1 MNTTR
6 IQNTL
11 ETLFQDSARWLHPGR
26 RVVFWYDPE
35 QQFTSSF
42 NELQLEG
49 VEKLQLAD
57 TAFTVKYHL
66 LVEQPT
72 QAFLLY
78 APFPE
83 PAPQEN
89 WLLDIQKSGL
99 TFSADPAALI
109 YADLGLRS
117 RRLEIVIREHDKF
130 FKSRKR
136 TEALQAMGISP
147 DSDERGLLLA
157 MLSVLAGLKVPDAGT
172 LIRRVLLGGLL
183 ESDNVLWSDIERF
196 ISPEAFWEVVQEH
209 TDFPKQNPSLN
220 KLFVQLLITHFAKS
234 LHGTIPP
241 QLANQVITPGQRAYA
256 FIDQWMRDQ
265 QDSLGW
271 KILSSEVAEQ
281 LHIFDAIENLE
292 PEVLFEAASFE
303 VVDKVLI
310 RTCVK
315 TLQMQMRQQIT
326 ELTPWRTWLQARHTL
341 IWFPQYEKIYQALE
355 AAIALLEFKQQY
367 PEGFRQPAPLLFKA
381 YASDLHSF
389 DQAYRHFI
397 VKSDDAQG
405 DILKGLIDDVENLYT
420 QWFLDSLG
428 EAWSDALS
436 EEGKGEKGK
445 ILPPASSPLPLS
457 WELEGIASQTRFFG
471 RHVFPILERSDRE
484 KVFVIISD
492 ALRYE
497 VASELQEVIKK
508 EVRGETSL
516 EAQLGVLPSVTR
528 LGMAALL
535 PGSKLELIPSDDDV
549 RLDGLSTK
557 GALAR
562 QKVLNQNSRV
572 EATVLSAKDLLEMNT
587 DEGRAAVQPY
597 RLIYIYH
604 NVIDAIG
611 DQASSERQVL
621 SACKT
626 AISELLRLV
635 KKICNSI
642 NGTNVIITADHG
654 FLYQRRPIQ
663 EADKQPLPSGEA
675 VLESKRRYLLAR
687 EQLNDSTLLHFS
699 LPYTEN
705 GTVAIVPRGSL
716 RFAVQGVG
724 AQFVHGGASLQEVC
738 VPVITYHHQRAVKG
752 DEGPARKVGVQ
763 VSARVRRVT
772 NNRFTLTLVQ
782 SDAVEGRWR
791 SRQIT
796 VAFYDPQTNT
806 PITDVRGANL
816 SSTSPHPSD
825 REINLRLTVTTANP
839 PSNVYLIVKDAD
851 DESELL
857 RETWAVSLGIANDFG
872 DF

>member
-1 MNTTR
+1 MNTIR

-11 ETLFQDSARWLHPGR
+11 QTLFQDSARWLHPGR
-26 RVVFWYDPE
+26 RVVFWYDPD
-35 QQFTSSF
+35 QQFAGQF

-57 TAFTVKYHL
+57 TSFTVKYRL
-66 LVEQPT
+66 LIEQPT

-99 TFSADPAALI
+99 TFSADPATLI
-109 YADLGLRS
+109 YADLGLRQ
-117 RRLEIVIREHDKF
+117 RRLEIIIREHMKF
-130 FKSRKR
+130 FKNRLR
-136 TEALQAMGISP
+136 TETLQAMGISP
-147 DSDERGLLLA
+147 DSDERELFLA

-172 LIRRVLLGGLL
+172 LIRRVLLEGLL
-183 ESDNVLWSDIERF
+183 ESDNALWSNIERF
-196 ISPEAFWEVVQEH
+196 VSPEAFWEIVQEH

-220 KLFVQLLITHFAKS
+220 KLFVQLLVTHFAKS
-234 LHGTIPP
+234 LHGSIPP

-265 QDSLGW
+265 QDSPGW
-271 KILSSEVAEQ
+271 KTLSSEVAEQ

-303 VVDKVLI
+303 VVDQVLI
-310 RTCVK
+310 RACVK
-315 TLQMQMRQQIT
+315 TLRSQIGQQT
-326 ELTPWRTWLQARHTL
+326 AELTPWRTWLQARHTL
-341 IWFPQYEKIYQALE
+341 IWFPKYEKLYQALE

-367 PEGFRQPAPLLFKA
+367 VGEFRQPAPALFKA
-381 YASDLHSF
+381 YASNLYQF
-389 DQAYRHFI
+389 DRAYRHFI
-397 VKSDDAQG
+397 VASDDSQG
-405 DILKGLIDDVENLYT
+405 DILKGLIEDVENLYT
-420 QWFLDSLG
+420 QWFLDGLG
-428 EAWSDALS
+428 EAWSDAL
-436 EEGKGEKGK
+436 GER
-445 ILPPASSPLPLS
+445 

-471 RHVFPILERSDRE
+471 RHVLPILERSDRE
-484 KVFVIISD
+484 KAFVIISD

-508 EVRGETSL
+508 EIRGETKL
-516 EAQLGVLPSVTR
+516 EAQFGVLPSVTR

-535 PGSKLELIPSDDDV
+535 PGSNLELIPGSDDV
-549 RLDGLSTK
+549 LLHELSTK
-557 GALAR
+557 GTLAR
-562 QKVLNQNSRV
+562 QKVLTENSRV
-572 EATVLSAKDLLEMNT
+572 EATVLNAKDLLGMST
-587 DEGRAAVQPY
+587 DDGRAAVQPY

-621 SACKT
+621 SACGT

-663 EADKQPLPSGEA
+663 EADKRPLPEGEA

-687 EQLNDSTLLHFS
+687 ERINDPTLLHFS
-699 LPYTEN
+699 LPYTKD
-705 GTVAIVPRGSL
+705 GAVAIVPRGSL
-716 RFAVQGVG
+716 RFAVQGAG

-738 VPVITYHHQRAVKG
+738 VPIITYHHQRAVKG

-772 NNRFTLTLVQ
+772 NNRFSLTLVQ
-782 SDAVEGRWR
+782 TDAVEGRWR

-796 VAFYDPQTNT
+796 VALYNPQTNA

-816 SSTSPHPSD
+816 SSTSPHPSE
-825 REINLRLTVTTANP
+825 REISLRLTVTTANP
-839 PSNVYLIVKDAD
+839 PTNAYLIVKDAD

-857 RETWAVSLGIANDFG
+857 KETWTVSLGIANDFG

>member
-1 MNTTR
+1 MNTAR

-35 QQFTSSF
+35 QQFISSF

-66 LVEQPT
+66 LVEQPNQT
-72 QAFLLY
+72 FLLY
-78 APFPE
+78 APFAE

-117 RRLEIVIREHDKF
+117 RRLEIIIREQIKF

-147 DSDERGLLLA
+147 DSDERELLLA

-183 ESDNVLWSDIERF
+183 ETDNALWSDIERF
-196 ISPEAFWEVVQEH
+196 GSAEAFWEVAVQY
-209 TDFPKQNPSLN
+209 TDLPKQHPSLN
-220 KLFVQLLITHFAKS
+220 KLFTQLLVTHFAIS
-234 LHGTIPP
+234 LHGVIPP
-241 QLANQVITPGQRAYA
+241 QLANQVISPGQRAYA

-271 KILSSEVAEQ
+271 KTLSSEVAEQ
-281 LHIFDAIENLE
+281 LQIFDAIENLE

-303 VVDKVLI
+303 VVDQVLI

-315 TLQMQMRQQIT
+315 KLQTQTGQQKT
-326 ELTPWRTWLQARHTL
+326 ELASWRTWLQTRHTL
-341 IWFPQYEKIYQALE
+341 IWFPKYEKIYQALE
-355 AAIALLEFKQQY
+355 AAIAILEFKQQY
-367 PEGFRQPAPLLFKA
+367 TGGFRQSALVLFKA
-381 YASDLHSF
+381 YASDLHLF
-389 DQAYRHFI
+389 DRAYRHFI
-397 VKSDDAQG
+397 VASDDAQG
-405 DILKGLIDDVENLYT
+405 DILKGLIEDIENLYT
-420 QWFLDSLG
+420 QWFLDGLG

-436 EEGKGEKGK
+436 NH
-445 ILPPASSPLPLS
+445 
-457 WELEGIASQTRFFG
+457 WELEGIASQSKFFG

-497 VASELQEVIKK
+497 VASELQEVIYK
-508 EVRGETSL
+508 EMRGETEL
-516 EAQLGVLPSVTR
+516 EAQFGVLPSVTR

-535 PGSKLELIPSDDDV
+535 PGSKLELIPGDDDV
-549 RLDGLSTK
+549 RIDGLSTK
-557 GALAR
+557 GTVAR
-562 QKVLNQNSRV
+562 QKVLTENSRV
-572 EATVLSAKDLLEMNT
+572 DSTVLNAKDLLAMSTE
-587 DEGRAAVQPY
+587 EGRLIVQPY

-611 DQASSERQVL
+611 DQASSERQAL
-621 SACKT
+621 SACGT

-654 FLYQRRPIQ
+654 FLYQRCPIQ
-663 EADKQPLPSGEA
+663 EADKRPLPSGEA
-675 VLESKRRYLLAR
+675 ILESKRRYLLAR
-687 EQLNDSTLLHFS
+687 EQVNDSTLLQFS

-705 GTVAIVPRGSL
+705 GIVAIVPRGSL
-716 RFAVQGVG
+716 RFAVQGAG

-752 DEGPARKVGVQ
+752 DDGPARKVGVQ

-772 NNRFTLTLVQ
+772 NNRFSLTLVQ
-782 SDAVEGRWR
+782 TDAVEGKWR

-796 VAFYDPQTNT
+796 VALYDPQTNI
-806 PITDVRGANL
+806 PITDVRVTNL
-816 SSTSPHPSD
+816 SSTSIYPSD
-825 REINLRLTVTTANP
+825 REISLRLTVTTTNP
-839 PSNVYLIVKDAD
+839 PTNVYLIVKDAD

-857 RETWAVSLGIANDFG
+857 KEPWAVSLGIANDFG

>member
-1 MNTTR
+1 MANLVT
-6 IQNTL
+6 
-11 ETLFQDSARWLHPGR
+11 G
-26 RVVFWYDPE
+26 
-35 QQFTSSF
+35 TS
-42 NELQLEG
+42 
-49 VEKLQLAD
+49 
-57 TAFTVKYHL
+57 
-66 LVEQPT
+66 
-72 QAFLLY
+72 
-78 APFPE
+78 
-83 PAPQEN
+83 
-89 WLLDIQKSGL
+89 
-99 TFSADPAALI
+99 
-109 YADLGLRS
+109 
-117 RRLEIVIREHDKF
+117 
-130 FKSRKR
+130 
-136 TEALQAMGISP
+136 
-147 DSDERGLLLA
+147 
-157 MLSVLAGLKVPDAGT
+157 
-172 LIRRVLLGGLL
+172 
-183 ESDNVLWSDIERF
+183 
-196 ISPEAFWEVVQEH
+196 
-209 TDFPKQNPSLN
+209 
-220 KLFVQLLITHFAKS
+220 
-234 LHGTIPP
+234 
-241 QLANQVITPGQRAYA
+241 
-256 FIDQWMRDQ
+256 
-265 QDSLGW
+265 
-271 KILSSEVAEQ
+271 
-281 LHIFDAIENLE
+281 
-292 PEVLFEAASFE
+292 
-303 VVDKVLI
+303 
-310 RTCVK
+310 
-315 TLQMQMRQQIT
+315 
-326 ELTPWRTWLQARHTL
+326 RHTL

-389 DQAYRHFI
+389 DKAYRHFI

-405 DILKGLIDDVENLYT
+405 DILKGLVDDVENLYT

-428 EAWSDALS
+428 EAWSDAL
-436 EEGKGEKGK
+436 GNNN
-445 ILPPASSPLPLS
+445 
-457 WELEGIASQTRFFG
+457 WELEGVASQTRFFG

-497 VASELQEVIKK
+497 VASELEEVIKK

-535 PGSKLELIPSDDDV
+535 PGSKLELIPGDDDV

-611 DQASSERQVL
+611 DQASSEHQVL
-621 SACKT
+621 SACGT

-663 EADKQPLPSGEA
+663 EADKRPLPSGEV

-687 EQLNDSTLLHFS
+687 EQFNDSTLLHFS

-716 RFAVQGVG
+716 RFAVQGAG

-825 REINLRLTVTTANP
+825 REISLRLTVTTANP
-839 PSNVYLIVKDAD
+839 PTNVYLIVKDAD

>member
-6 IQNTL
+6 IQNIL
-11 ETLFQDSARWLHPGR
+11 QTLFQDSARWSHPER
-26 RVVFWYDPE
+26 RVVFWYDPD
-35 QQFTSSF
+35 QQFASSF
-42 NELQLEG
+42 NELQLSG

-57 TAFTVKYHL
+57 TPFTVKHRL
-66 LVEQPT
+66 LTLQPT

-109 YADLGLRS
+109 YADLGLRQ
-117 RRLEIVIREHDKF
+117 RRLESVIREHVKF

-136 TEALQAMGISP
+136 IEALQAMGISP

-183 ESDNVLWSDIERF
+183 ESDNTLWSDIERF
-196 ISPEAFWEVVQEH
+196 VSPEAFWEVVQEH
-209 TDFPKQNPSLN
+209 TDFPKQHPSLN
-220 KLFVQLLITHFAKS
+220 KLFVQLLVTHFAKS
-234 LHGTIPP
+234 LHAKIPN

-256 FIDQWMRDQ
+256 FIEQWMRDQ
-265 QDSLGW
+265 QDSPGW
-271 KILSSEVAEQ
+271 KSLSSEVAEQ
-281 LHIFDAIENLE
+281 LHIFDVIENLE

-303 VVDKVLI
+303 VVDQVLI

-315 TLQMQMRQQIT
+315 TLRAQMGQQTT
-326 ELTPWRTWLQARHTL
+326 ELAPWRTWLQARHTL
-341 IWFPQYEKIYQALE
+341 IWFPQYDSIYQAMD
-355 AAIALLEFKQQY
+355 AAIALLEFKQQHTG
-367 PEGFRQPAPLLFKA
+367 GFRQPAPALFKA
-381 YASDLHSF
+381 YARDLYRF
-389 DQAYRHFI
+389 DQAYRQFI
-397 VKSDDAQG
+397 VASDDAQG

-420 QWFLDSLG
+420 QWFLDGLG

-436 EEGKGEKGK
+436 DH
-445 ILPPASSPLPLS
+445 

-471 RHVFPILERSDRE
+471 RHVLPILERSDRE

-497 VASELQEVIKK
+497 VASELQELIKK
-508 EVRGETSL
+508 EIRGETIL
-516 EAQLGVLPSVTR
+516 EAQFGVLPSVTR

-535 PGSKLELIPSDDDV
+535 PGSKLELIPGDDV
-549 RLDGLSTK
+549 RLNGFSTK
-557 GALAR
+557 GTLAR
-562 QKVLNQNSRV
+562 QKVLTQNSRV
-572 EATVLSAKDLLEMNT
+572 EATVIDAKDLLGMST
-587 DEGRAAVQPY
+587 DDGRAAVQPY

-604 NVIDAIG
+604 NVIDAEG

-621 SACKT
+621 SACGT

-663 EADKQPLPSGEA
+663 EADKRPLPSGEA

-687 EQLNDSTLLHFS
+687 ERVNDSTLLHFS
-699 LPYTEN
+699 LPYIEN
-705 GTVAIVPRGSL
+705 ATIAIVPRGSL
-716 RFAVQGVG
+716 RFAVQGAG

-752 DEGPARKVGVQ
+752 DEGPARKVGVH
-763 VSARVRRVT
+763 VNARVRRVT
-772 NNRFTLTLVQ
+772 NNRFSLTLVQ
-782 SDAVEGRWR
+782 TDAVEGRWR

-796 VAFYDPQTNT
+796 VALYDPQTNT
-806 PITDVRGANL
+806 PLTDVRGANL
-816 SSTSPHPSD
+816 SSTSPHPSE
-825 REINLRLTVTTANP
+825 REISLRLTVTTANP
-839 PSNVYLIVKDAD
+839 PTSVYLIVKDAD

-857 RETWAVSLGIANDFG
+857 RESWTVSLGIANDFG

>member
-1 MNTTR
+1 MNTAR

-66 LVEQPT
+66 LVEQPNQT
-72 QAFLLY
+72 FLLY
-78 APFPE
+78 APFAE

-117 RRLEIVIREHDKF
+117 RGLEIVIREHAKF

-183 ESDNVLWSDIERF
+183 ESDNALWSDIERF

-234 LHGTIPP
+234 LHDTIPP

-315 TLQMQMRQQIT
+315 TLQMQMGQQIT
-326 ELTPWRTWLQARHTL
+326 ELTPWRNWLQARHTL

-381 YASDLHSF
+381 YARDLHSF
-389 DQAYRHFI
+389 DKAYRHFI

-420 QWFLDSLG
+420 QWFLDGLG
-428 EAWSDALS
+428 EAWSDTL
-436 EEGKGEKGK
+436 GNNN
-445 ILPPASSPLPLS
+445 

-497 VASELQEVIKK
+497 VASELEEVIKK

-535 PGSKLELIPSDDDV
+535 PGSKLELIPGDDDV

-611 DQASSERQVL
+611 DQASSEHQVL
-621 SACKT
+621 SACGT

-663 EADKQPLPSGEA
+663 EADKRPLPSGEV

-687 EQLNDSTLLHFS
+687 EQFNDSTLLHFS

-716 RFAVQGVG
+716 RFAVQGAG

-825 REINLRLTVTTANP
+825 RETNLRLTVTTANP

-857 RETWAVSLGIANDFG
+857 RETWSVSLGIANDFG

>member
-1 MNTTR
+1 MNTAR

-11 ETLFQDSARWLHPGR
+11 QALFQDSARWSHPGR
-26 RVVFWYDPE
+26 RVVFWYDPD
-35 QQFTSSF
+35 QQFATSF
-42 NELQLEG
+42 KELQLED

-57 TAFTVKYHL
+57 NSFTVKYHL

-72 QAFLLY
+72 KAFLLY

-83 PAPQEN
+83 PVPQEN

-109 YADLGLRS
+109 YADLGLRQ
-117 RRLEIVIREHDKF
+117 RRLETVIREHMKF

-147 DSDERGLLLA
+147 DSEERGLLLA

-183 ESDNVLWSDIERF
+183 ESDNVLWSEIERF
-196 ISPEAFWEVVQEH
+196 VSPQAFWEVVQEH

-220 KLFVQLLITHFAKS
+220 KLFVQLLMTHFAQS
-234 LHGTIPP
+234 LHGAMPS
-241 QLANQVITPGQRAYA
+241 QLANQVITPKQRAYA
-256 FIDQWMRDQ
+256 FIDQWMRDL
-265 QDSLGW
+265 QDSSGW
-271 KILSSEVAEQ
+271 KTLSNEVAEQ
-281 LHIFDAIENLE
+281 LHIFDTLENLE

-303 VVDKVLI
+303 VVDQVLI
-310 RTCVK
+310 RICVK
-315 TLQMQMRQQIT
+315 TLRAQIWQPT
-326 ELTPWRTWLQARHTL
+326 VELTPWRTWLRARHTL
-341 IWFPQYEKIYQALE
+341 IWFSKYEKIYQALE
-355 AAIALLEFKQQY
+355 AAIAMLEFKQQY
-367 PEGFRQPAPLLFKA
+367 IAGFRQPAPALFKA
-381 YASDLHSF
+381 YASNLHSF
-389 DQAYRHFI
+389 EKAYRHFI
-397 VKSDDAQG
+397 VQSDDAHG
-405 DILKGLIDDVENLYT
+405 DILKGIIEDVENLYT
-420 QWFLDSLG
+420 QWFLDELG
-428 EAWSDALS
+428 EAWSDAL
-436 EEGKGEKGK
+436 GKT
-445 ILPPASSPLPLS
+445 
-457 WELEGIASQTRFFG
+457 WELEGILSQTRFFG
-471 RHVFPILERSDRE
+471 RHIFPLLERSDRE
-484 KVFVIISD
+484 KAFVIISD

-508 EVRGETSL
+508 EIRGETTL

-535 PGSKLELIPSDDDV
+535 PGSKLELIPGDDDV

-557 GALAR
+557 GTLPR
-562 QKVLNQNSRV
+562 QKVLTENSRV
-572 EATVLSAKDLLEMNT
+572 DATVLNAKDLLAMSTE
-587 DEGRAAVQPY
+587 EGRVAVQPY

-621 SACKT
+621 SACGT

-663 EADKQPLPSGEA
+663 EADKRPLPSGEA

-687 EQLNDSTLLHFS
+687 KQVNDPTLLHFS
-699 LPYTEN
+699 LPYIEN
-705 GTVAIVPRGSL
+705 DMIAIVPRGSL
-716 RFAVQGVG
+716 RFAVQGAG
-724 AQFVHGGASLQEVC
+724 AQFVYGGASLQEVC
-738 VPVITYHHQRAVKG
+738 VPIITYHHQRAVKG

-772 NNRFTLTLVQ
+772 NNRFSLTLVQ
-782 SDAVEGRWR
+782 TDAVEGRWR

-796 VAFYDPQTNT
+796 VALYDPQTNS

-816 SSTSPHPSD
+816 SSTSRHPSE
-825 REINLRLTVTTANP
+825 REISFRLTMTIANP
-839 PSNVYLIVKDAD
+839 PSNAFLIVKDAD

-857 RETWAVSLGIANDFG
+857 RENWAVSLGIANDFG